1 MAGSVQTVRSSPPT
15 ERVVTILDFLA
26 RHPDQ
31 GFGLSELARRTGLSK
46 PTCLGIANA
55 LADAGYLTRDDPDK
69 TYRLGPG
76 LISLG
81 RAAQQSLRV
90 GPEARELLRLL
101 SAEFAT
107 SAALSAVVDDRITVL
122 ELVAAPNKNPG
133 VPRGST
139 QESRSGNPRTNP
151 GVQAG
156 QSYPFA
162 PPVGLMF
169 VLWDDHALADWLA
182 RQPTI
187 PLRSDS
193 ERLQRIVDECRAD
206 GYLVE
211 RLTPGGQRLYGLMAG
226 LSSELPDELRALL
239 GELVSDIGERVYLR
253 DKAGGRGRHDI
264 SVISAPV
271 YDHHRRQAMV
281 VSLHAQR
288 ALTDAEI
295 SKWARGLVRTA
306 AALTAQ
312 LGGSTPK

>member
-1 MAGSVQTVRSSPPT
+1 MA
-15 ERVVTILDFLA
+15 ILDFLA

-31 GFGLSELARRTGLSK
+31 SFGLSELARRTELSK

-90 GPEARELLRLL
+90 GPEAREQLRRL
-101 SAEFAT
+101 SADFAT
-107 SAALSAVVDDRITVL
+107 SAALSAVIDDRITVL
-122 ELVAAPNKNPG
+122 ELVAAPHAHL
-133 VPRGST
+133 
-139 QESRSGNPRTNP
+139 

-169 VLWDDHALADWLA
+169 VLWDDLALQDWLA

-187 PLRSDS
+187 PLRSES
-193 ERLQRIVDECRAD
+193 ERLQRVVDECRAD

-226 LSSELPDELRALL
+226 LPSDLPDELRALL

-253 DKAGGRGRHDI
+253 GEAGGRGRHDI

-271 YDHHRRQAMV
+271 YDHHQRQAMV

-288 ALTDAEI
+288 ALTDSEI
-295 SKWARGLVRTA
+295 TRWARGLLRTA
-306 AALTAQ
+306 EALTAQ
-312 LGGSTPK
+312 LGGSRPAWQSGSAP

>member
-1 MAGSVQTVRSSPPT
+1 MPAPRQSPPT
-15 ERVVTILDFLA
+15 DRVVTVLDFLA
-26 RHPDQ
+26 QHPDQ
-31 GFGLSELARRTGLSK
+31 RFGLSELARRTGLSK
-46 PTCLGIANA
+46 PTCLGIATT
-55 LADAGYLTRDDPDK
+55 LTEAGYLTRDDPDK

-90 GPEARELLRLL
+90 GPAAREQLRRL
-101 SAEFAT
+101 SVEFAT
-107 SAALSAVVDDRITVL
+107 SAALSAVLDDRITVL
-122 ELVAAPNKNPG
+122 ELVAAPNA
-133 VPRGST
+133 RL
-139 QESRSGNPRTNP
+139 

-169 VLWDDHALADWLA
+169 VLWDDAALRDWLA

-187 PLRSDS
+187 PLRSES
-193 ERLQRIVDECRAD
+193 ERLRRVVAECRSD

-211 RLTPGGQRLYGLMAG
+211 RLTPGGQRLYAMMAG
-226 LSSELPDELRALL
+226 LSSDLPDELRALL

-253 DKAGGRGRHDI
+253 SEAGGRGRHDI

-271 YDHHRRQAMV
+271 YDHHQRQAMV

-288 ALTDAEI
+288 ALTDTEI
-295 SKWARGLVRTA
+295 TKWARGLLRTA
-306 AALTAQ
+306 DALTGQ
-312 LGGSTPK
+312 LGGSKPTALLGSAP

>member
-1 MAGSVQTVRSSPPT
+1 MPEPLQSARSSPPAD
-15 ERVVTILDFLA
+15 RVVTILDFLA

-31 GFGLSELARRTGLSK
+31 RFGLSELARRTGLSK
-46 PTCLGIANA
+46 STCLGIATS
-55 LADAGYLTRDDPDK
+55 LTDAGYLLRDDPDK

-90 GPEARELLRLL
+90 GPGAREQLLRL
-101 SAEFAT
+101 SEDFAT

-122 ELVAAPNKNPG
+122 ELVAAPNAHL
-133 VPRGST
+133 
-139 QESRSGNPRTNP
+139 

-169 VLWDDHALADWLA
+169 VLWDDHALQDWLA

-187 PLRSDS
+187 PLRSES
-193 ERLQRIVDECRAD
+193 ERLQRVVAECRAD

-211 RLTPGGQRLYGLMAG
+211 RLTPGGQRLYSLMAG
-226 LSSELPDELRALL
+226 LSSDLPDELRALL

-253 DKAGGRGRHDI
+253 GEAGARGRHDI

-271 YDHHRRQAMV
+271 YDDHQHQAMV

-288 ALTDAEI
+288 ALTDTEI
-295 SKWARGLVRTA
+295 TRWARGLLRTA
-306 AALTAQ
+306 DALTAQ
-312 LGGSTPK
+312 LGGTKPKPLLGSAP

>member
-1 MAGSVQTVRSSPPT
+1 MQEPQQSARSSPPAQ
-15 ERVVTILDFLA
+15 RVVAILDFLA
-26 RHPDQ
+26 HHPDQ
-31 GFGLSELARRTGLSK
+31 RFGLSELARRTGLSK
-46 PTCLGIANA
+46 PTCLGIAST
-55 LADAGYLTRDDPDK
+55 LTEAGYLLRDDPDK

-90 GPEARELLRLL
+90 GPEATEQLRQL
-101 SAEFAT
+101 SRSLAT

-122 ELVAAPNKNPG
+122 ELVTAP
-133 VPRGST
+133 SAHL
-139 QESRSGNPRTNP
+139 
-151 GVQAG
+151 GVQVG

-169 VLWDDHALADWLA
+169 VLWDDHALQAWLA

-187 PLRSDS
+187 PLRAES
-193 ERLQRIVDECRAD
+193 ERLQRVVAECRAD

-211 RLTPGGQRLYGLMAG
+211 RLTPGGQRLYALMAG
-226 LSSELPDELRALL
+226 LSSDLPDELRALL

-253 DKAGGRGRHDI
+253 SEAGGRGRHAI

-271 YDHHRRQAMV
+271 YDHHQHQAMV
-281 VSLHAQR
+281 VSLHAER

-295 SKWARGLVRTA
+295 SKWARGLLRTA
-306 AALTAQ
+306 DALTAQ
-312 LGGSTPK
+312 LGGIKPTPLLGSAP